1 MAETKERKRLR
12 RFFTWTVFG
21 ALTGVVVAT
30 LMAPAILR
38 TLLASTGA
46 QDAMC
51 QCAQLVDNT
60 SSLLIRTQVW
70 GLLAGAILFPSADW
84 LVRLLWR
91 RRKARKAAE
100 AQVAAAAQAPAPAPT
115 PPARDEPPAA

>member
-1 MAETKERKRLR
+1 MAEARERKRLR
-12 RFFTWTVFG
+12 RFFTWTVLG

-30 LMAPAILR
+30 LVAPMILR

-70 GLLAGAILFPSADW
+70 GLLSGAALFPTGDW

-91 RRKARKAAE
+91 RRKARKATASP
-100 AQVAAAAQAPAPAPT
+100 APAPAP
-115 PPARDEPPAA
+115 AAPERPEGK